1 MSGGEEGGKYI
12 WWNLLCPVKG
22 EEGWRN
28 GPI

>member
-1 MSGGEEGGKYI
+1 VLGGGRRKIHLVECTMSGT
-12 WWNLLCPVKG
+12 KG